1 MPFLQAT
8 TDTGKSYMLEWS
20 PNTVYKPKFKLKRL
34 PLPRLPI
41 TLEEEVVDALKTW
54 YANLGKPVPKQ
65 ELESCSGI
73 DDALRAEHVK
83 EMAKPPST
91 KLVYGT
97 PEFWKDWWAKKKA
110 KEAKEASVQ
119 ETPSVQVSAK
129 PTWLVSR
136 KKTGQQLPDSK
147 DTSQ

>member
-1 MPFLQAT
+1 MPYLSAIS
-8 TDTGKSYMLEWS
+8 DTGKPYKLEWS
-20 PNTVYKPKFKLKRL
+20 PNTVTKPKFKIKRL
-34 PLPRLPI
+34 PLPPLPI

-54 YANLGKPVPKQ
+54 YTTLGKPVPKE
-65 ELESCSGI
+65 ELDACAGI
-73 DDALRAEHVK
+73 DAAINAQHLQ

-110 KEAKEASVQ
+110 KEALTQ
-119 ETPSVQVSAK
+119 ETPLVQVSAK
-129 PTWLVSR
+129 STSQAWR
-136 KKTGQQLPDSK
+136 KKKGQQQPDSK

>member
-8 TDTGKSYMLEWS
+8 TDMGKPYMLEWS
-20 PNTVYKPKFKLKRL
+20 PNAVCKPKFKFKRL
-34 PLPRLPI
+34 PLPAAPI
-41 TLEEEVVDALKTW
+41 TLEEEVVAGVKTW
-54 YANLGKPVPKQ
+54 YANLGKPVPK
-65 ELESCSGI
+65 EDLDACSGI
-73 DDALRAEHVK
+73 NAEQIKIHEA

-110 KEAKEASVQ
+110 KEAKEASAQ
-119 ETPSVQVSAK
+119 QTPSVQVSAK
-129 PTWLVSR
+129 PTWLASR
-136 KKTGQQLPDSK
+136 KKTGQPPPDSK